1 MKKMFICCGV
11 LCMALLLFCGTA
23 FAAVE
28 VTPGDDASVTVAKDA
43 EEKVFKVTKTGVT
56 DGQLY
61 LVMIQKG
68 DASAKPTA
76 ENLYYLNV
84 EKASSAT
91 FTMDAYPKDLDEGT
105 YVVYLSDYAN
115 SNGGRKQVATL
126 SVTSGGDNPGGSGG
140 TGGDSDV
147 LYGDVNDDKTV
158 DDLDEMV
165 LARYNAGW
173 DDYGPNLKYNMN
185 MKNSDVNRDTNV
197 DDLDE
202 MILSRHNAGW
212 DGYDLPYTK

>member
-23 FAAVE
+23 LAAVE
-28 VTPGDDASVTVAKDA
+28 VKPGDDASVTVEKDA

-68 DASAKPTA
+68 DANAKPTA

-84 EKASSAT
+84 DKASSAT

-115 SNGGRKQVATL
+115 SNGGRKAVATL
-126 SVTSGGDNPGGSGG
+126 SVTDPNH
-140 TGGDSDV
+140 DV
-147 LYGDVNDDKTV
+147 LYGDVDGNGKVKSWDAT
-158 DDLDEMV
+158 V
-165 LARYNAGW
+165 LACYLAGQSEFQNINLQNADCNGDGKVKSW
-173 DDYGPNLKYNMN
+173 DLTVLYCHL
-185 MKNSDVNRDTNV
+185 
-197 DDLDE
+197 
-202 MILSRHNAGW
+202 AGQSEFAQ
-212 DGYDLPYTK
+212 LPYKGN

>member
-23 FAAVE
+23 LAAVE
-28 VTPGDDASVTVAKDA
+28 VTPGDDASVTVTKDA

-68 DASAKPTA
+68 DANAKPTA

-84 EKASSAT
+84 DKAGSAT

-126 SVTSGGDNPGGSGG
+126 SVTSGGGNNPGGGG
-140 TGGDSDV
+140 MQG
-147 LYGDVNDDKTV
+147 
-158 DDLDEMV
+158 DLDNDNKRTITDVMMLIKVVVNNEEATNLLTIADFDNDQKLTITDVMTLIKMV
-165 LARYNAGW
+165 
-173 DDYGPNLKYNMN
+173 
-185 MKNSDVNRDTNV
+185 VNN
-197 DDLDE
+197 E
-202 MILSRHNAGW
+202 
-212 DGYDLPYTK
+212 

>member
-23 FAAVE
+23 LAAVE

-68 DASAKPTA
+68 DANAKPTA

-84 EKASSAT
+84 DKASSAT

-115 SNGGRKQVATL
+115 SNGGRKSVATL
-126 SVTSGGDNPGGSGG
+126 KVGSDPNPN
-140 TGGDSDV
+140 V
-147 LYGDVNDDKTV
+147 LYGDVDGNGKVKSWDAT
-158 DDLDEMV
+158 V
-165 LARYNAGW
+165 LACYLAGQSEFQNINLQNADCNGDGKVKSW
-173 DDYGPNLKYNMN
+173 DLTVLYCHL
-185 MKNSDVNRDTNV
+185 
-197 DDLDE
+197 
-202 MILSRHNAGW
+202 AGQSEFAQ
-212 DGYDLPYTK
+212 LPYKGN

>member
-23 FAAVE
+23 LAAVE

-68 DASAKPTA
+68 DANAKPTA

-84 EKASSAT
+84 DKASSAT

-115 SNGGRKQVATL
+115 SNGGRKSVATL
-126 SVTSGGDNPGGSGG
+126 SVTSGGGGGGSGSGG
-140 TGGDSDV
+140 TGE
-147 LYGDVNDDKTV
+147 YECGDVNHSGGKPDNRDV
-158 DDLDEMV
+158 RD
-165 LARYNAGW
+165 LARYVGEW
-173 DDYGPNLKYNMN
+173 TDYP
-185 MKNSDVNRDTNV
+185 S
-197 DDLDE
+197 
-202 MILSRHNAGW
+202 
-212 DGYDLPYTK
+212 LPHKK

>member
-23 FAAVE
+23 LAAVE
-28 VTPGDDASVTVAKDA
+28 VTSGDDASVTVAKDA

-68 DASAKPTA
+68 DANAKPTA

-84 EKASSAT
+84 DKAGSAT

-126 SVTSGGDNPGGSGG
+126 SVTSGGGNNPGGGG
-140 TGGDSDV
+140 MQG
-147 LYGDVNDDKTV
+147 
-158 DDLDEMV
+158 DLDNDNKRTITDVMMLIKVVVNNEEATNLLTIADFDNDQKLTITDVMTLIKMV
-165 LARYNAGW
+165 
-173 DDYGPNLKYNMN
+173 
-185 MKNSDVNRDTNV
+185 VNN
-197 DDLDE
+197 E
-202 MILSRHNAGW
+202 
-212 DGYDLPYTK
+212 

>member
-1 MKKMFICCGV
+1 MFICCGV

-23 FAAVE
+23 LAAVE

-68 DASAKPTA
+68 DANAKPTA

-84 EKASSAT
+84 DKASSAT

-115 SNGGRKQVATL
+115 SNGGRKSVATL
-126 SVTSGGDNPGGSGG
+126 SVTSGGGGGGGGGGGS
-140 TGGDSDV
+140 V
-147 LYGDVNDDKTV
+147 LYGDVDGNGKVKSWDAT
-158 DDLDEMV
+158 V
-165 LARYNAGW
+165 LACYLAGQSEFQNINLQNADCNGDGKVKSW
-173 DDYGPNLKYNMN
+173 DLTVLYCHL
-185 MKNSDVNRDTNV
+185 
-197 DDLDE
+197 
-202 MILSRHNAGW
+202 AGQSEFAQ
-212 DGYDLPYTK
+212 LPYKGN

>member
-1 MKKMFICCGV
+1 VKKMFICCGV

-23 FAAVE
+23 LAAVE

-68 DASAKPTA
+68 DANAKPTA

-84 EKASSAT
+84 DKASSAT

-115 SNGGRKQVATL
+115 SNGGRKSVATL
-126 SVTSGGDNPGGSGG
+126 SVTSGGGGGGGGS
-140 TGGDSDV
+140 V
-147 LYGDVNDDKTV
+147 LYGDVDGNGKVKSWDAT
-158 DDLDEMV
+158 V
-165 LARYNAGW
+165 LACYLAGQSEFQNINLQNADCNGDGKVKSW
-173 DDYGPNLKYNMN
+173 DLTVLYCHL
-185 MKNSDVNRDTNV
+185 
-197 DDLDE
+197 
-202 MILSRHNAGW
+202 AGQSEFAQ
-212 DGYDLPYTK
+212 LPYKGN

>member
-23 FAAVE
+23 LAAVE
-28 VTPGDDASVTVAKDA
+28 VTPGDDASVTVTKDA
-43 EEKVFKVTKTGVT
+43 EEKVFQVTKTGVT

-68 DASAKPTA
+68 DANAKPTA

-84 EKASSAT
+84 DKASSAT

-115 SNGGRKQVATL
+115 SNGGRKSVATL
-126 SVTSGGDNPGGSGG
+126 QVGPNGGGG
-140 TGGDSDV
+140 DV
-147 LYGDVNDDKTV
+147 LYGDVDGNGKVKSWDAT
-158 DDLDEMV
+158 V
-165 LARYNAGW
+165 LACYLAGQSEFQNINLQNADCNGDGKVKSW
-173 DDYGPNLKYNMN
+173 DLTVLYCHL
-185 MKNSDVNRDTNV
+185 
-197 DDLDE
+197 
-202 MILSRHNAGW
+202 AGQSEFAQ
-212 DGYDLPYTK
+212 LPYKGN

>member
-23 FAAVE
+23 LAAVE
-28 VTPGDDASVTVAKDA
+28 VTPGDDASVTVMKDA

-68 DASAKPTA
+68 DANAKPTA

-84 EKASSAT
+84 DKASSAT

-115 SNGGRKQVATL
+115 SNGGRKSVATL
-126 SVTSGGDNPGGSGG
+126 QVGSNGGGG
-140 TGGDSDV
+140 DV
-147 LYGDVNDDKTV
+147 LYGDVDGNGKVRSWDAT
-158 DDLDEMV
+158 V
-165 LARYNAGW
+165 LACYLAGQSEFQNINLQNADCNGDGKVKSW
-173 DDYGPNLKYNMN
+173 DLTVLYCHL
-185 MKNSDVNRDTNV
+185 
-197 DDLDE
+197 
-202 MILSRHNAGW
+202 AGQSEFAQ
-212 DGYDLPYTK
+212 LPYKGN

>member
-11 LCMALLLFCGTA
+11 LYMALLLFCGTA

-126 SVTSGGDNPGGSGG
+126 TVTSGGGGENPGGETSEYQCGDVNHSGGKPDNRDVRDLARYVGEWPDYLSGGSKAIDLSLADVNGSGG
-140 TGGDSDV
+140 TPDNRDV
-147 LYGDVNDDKTV
+147 RD
-158 DDLDEMV
+158 
-165 LARYNAGW
+165 LARYVGEW
-173 DDYGPNLKYNMN
+173 TDYP
-185 MKNSDVNRDTNV
+185 S
-197 DDLDE
+197 
-202 MILSRHNAGW
+202 
-212 DGYDLPYTK
+212 LPHKK